1 MSGTRE
7 PRAKGK
13 YQFNFTMIAAPSSDA
28 ATKSQVSPIV
38 WASDVHDI
46 QVPIEETVAVIT
58 GVQPPVEDRAAPAA
72 APAEADPSPDVSVVP
87 LAESGSMTTF
97 RSSPK
102 SKRGYISEGRLLS
115 NKLRT
120 FSVAGWSGLAGGG
133 AVLAS
138 LGPSSVMTTKLAEV
152 GVVWVA
158 IAAAIWVLTTKLR

>member
-13 YQFNFTMIAAPSSDA
+13 FQLNFTMTASPSSDA

-38 WASDVHDI
+38 WASDVHDV

-58 GVQPPVEDRAAPAA
+58 GVQPPVEDRVA
-72 APAEADPSPDVSVVP
+72 APAEADPSPEVSVVP
-87 LAESGSMTTF
+87 LAESGSLVTF

-102 SKRGYISEGRLLS
+102 SKRGYISEGGVFS

-120 FSVAGWSGLAGGG
+120 FSVAGWSSLAGTG
-133 AVLAS
+133 AILAAS
-138 LGPSSVMTTKLAEV
+138 GPSSVMTPKLAEV
-152 GVVWVA
+152 GVVWVT
-158 IAAAIWVLTTKLR
+158 IAAVIWVLTTKLR